1 MMRLENLVKAR
12 ITLQNIHSVNKFYA
26 DFSNTLVSYLSKD
39 HDILRKD
46 LNRFK
51 SPKINTLYNK
61 SYLVKHIFKIL
72 MFSKFGIS
80 CFIS

>member
-1 MMRLENLVKAR
+1 MRLENLVKAR

-51 SPKINTLYNK
+51 PFSHQKSTHYIIKAILLNTSL
-61 SYLVKHIFKIL
+61 
-72 MFSKFGIS
+72 KF
-80 CFIS
+80 